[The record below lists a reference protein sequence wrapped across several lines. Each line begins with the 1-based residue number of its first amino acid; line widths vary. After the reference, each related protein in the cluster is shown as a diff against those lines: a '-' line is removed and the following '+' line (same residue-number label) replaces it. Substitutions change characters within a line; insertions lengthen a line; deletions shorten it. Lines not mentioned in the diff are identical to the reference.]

1 MAKGQDIVA
10 LARAA
15 LDGKREEVFRV
26 CRHIAANEPST
37 SSLKESISRMLSRIP
52 SQVLSID
59 GLPMELKGLV
69 LPIQPDLTLADTAIP
84 DDVAN
89 ELASFLKDQA
99 HAESIRAA
107 GLATP
112 HKVLLCGPPG
122 NGKTTLA
129 GAMAHSLGLPLYAI
143 DFSAVVSS
151 HMGETSAKIAKVFRN
166 VASQP
171 AVLFIDEMETLLSE
185 RSGRNGRSD
194 VGEMARVVSTVLLEI
209 DRLPDHVILVGA
221 TNHEEMLDRAVVRRF
236 DYCWSLPVP
245 TGAMVAAWLQ
255 RFARRYPDIPVL
267 TEMPAIRADG
277 RSLSD
282 IERDAKKWCR
292 RWIVESHQAISQA
305 MA

>member
-15 LDGKREEVFRV
+15 LHGKREDVLRMCRV
-26 CRHIAANEPST
+26 IVANEPST

-84 DDVAN
+84 DDVTN
-89 ELASFLKDQA
+89 ELASFLEDQA

-107 GLATP
+107 GLAPP

-129 GAMAHSLGLPLYAI
+129 GAIAHSLGLPLYAI

-151 HMGETSAKIAKVFRN
+151 HMGETGAKIAKVFRN

-185 RSGRNGRSD
+185 RSGRSGSSD
-194 VGEMARVVSTVLLEI
+194 VGEMARVVSTILLEI

-236 DYCWSLPVP
+236 DYCWSLPAPSEV
-245 TGAMVAAWLQ
+245 MVAAWLQ
-255 RFARRYPDIPVL
+255 RFAKRYPDIPVL
-267 TEMPAIRADG
+267 GEMPKIPVDG

-292 RWIVESHQAISQA
+292 NWVVRKTKSFIKSEA
-305 MA
+305 